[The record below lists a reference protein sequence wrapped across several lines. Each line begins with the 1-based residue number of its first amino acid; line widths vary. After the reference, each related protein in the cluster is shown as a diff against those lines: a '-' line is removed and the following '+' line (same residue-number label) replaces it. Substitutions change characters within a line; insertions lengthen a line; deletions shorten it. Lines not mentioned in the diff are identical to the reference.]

1 MTKRLRDVNV
11 IPIGKYRDKTMLYTI
26 VYEVEYQY
34 GNNSSLAE
42 KNIAKIYFKS

>member
-11 IPIGKYRDKTMLYTI
+11 IPIVKYRDKTMLDTI

-34 GNNSSLAE
+34 GNNSSLAQ
-42 KNIAKIYFKS
+42 KNIAKNIF